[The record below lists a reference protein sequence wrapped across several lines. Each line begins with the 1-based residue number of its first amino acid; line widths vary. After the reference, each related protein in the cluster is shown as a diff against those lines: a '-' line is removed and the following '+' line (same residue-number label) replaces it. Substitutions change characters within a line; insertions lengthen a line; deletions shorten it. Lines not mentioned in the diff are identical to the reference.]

1 MSVGQLIR
9 KEDNVPGLIG
19 SLKKILWPP
28 GPSGCDSFSACEFS
42 SAHSPINARKRERS
56 QELDGDE
63 DGKRIR
69 KNLANELVAASVCQ
83 VVPEAE
89 LIPTD
94 SAISEQTFG
103 GIGTLFSPMLKF
115 FAHVH
120 APELSSVTEICV
132 GSITDS
138 KNSHNT
144 YVDPSNALITSTPCR
159 SQTNPQYDDD
169 DEDYDDEFFDPYLF
183 IAKLQPP
190 SPTSRIRSSCLPSKT
205 RSAPPMTLV
214 LDLDETLVHCSLEP
228 IDNADLN
235 FQVASNGVDYD
246 VFVRKRPY
254 FEEFLQQ
261 LQGLFEIIV
270 FTASQKVY
278 ANKLLQMLDPH
289 RKLIRHRLF
298 RDHCVLVEGN
308 YLKDLTVLGRDLA
321 KTLIID
327 NSPHAFAYQL
337 DNGVPI
343 ESWYED
349 GNDRELLS
357 LLPFLIELSACED
370 VRPLIRDRFQLHKRV
385 AEVREAMECADKE
398 NQLQSDQ

>member
-1 MSVGQLIR
+1 M
-9 KEDNVPGLIG
+9 
-19 SLKKILWPP
+19 
-28 GPSGCDSFSACEFS
+28 
-42 SAHSPINARKRERS
+42 
-56 QELDGDE
+56 
-63 DGKRIR
+63 
-69 KNLANELVAASVCQ
+69 
-83 VVPEAE
+83 
-89 LIPTD
+89 
-94 SAISEQTFG
+94 
-103 GIGTLFSPMLKF
+103 
-115 FAHVH
+115 
-120 APELSSVTEICV
+120 
-132 GSITDS
+132 
-138 KNSHNT
+138 
-144 YVDPSNALITSTPCR
+144 
-159 SQTNPQYDDD
+159 
-169 DEDYDDEFFDPYLF
+169 
-183 IAKLQPP
+183 
-190 SPTSRIRSSCLPSKT
+190 
-205 RSAPPMTLV
+205 
-214 LDLDETLVHCSLEP
+214 
-228 IDNADLN
+228 
-235 FQVASNGVDYD
+235 
-246 VFVRKRPY
+246 RKRPY

-289 RKLIRHRLF
+289 RKLIRYFFDSIILYYTILYDRGRSNGIRHRLF

-327 NSPHAFAYQL
+327 NSPHAFAYQVRAYESDVYVVTVLQL